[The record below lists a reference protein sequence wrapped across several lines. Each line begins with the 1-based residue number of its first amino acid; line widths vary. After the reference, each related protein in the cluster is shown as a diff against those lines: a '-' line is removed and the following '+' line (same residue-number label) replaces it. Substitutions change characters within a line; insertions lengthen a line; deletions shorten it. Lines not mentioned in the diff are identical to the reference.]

1 MISLNLSVES
11 MIKELT
17 DKVGCNCDCKEKIK
31 ELLEAEIASI
41 RNKLDDL
48 IKLFADRKDRY
59 VLSKGIVLDKPGV
72 MVPSQVK
79 EAVKRITSYDE
90 SSFNTSSAV
99 KEKQLPTTV
108 LGSAIATSF
117 DILTESNIP
126 PTPPTP
132 DISNI
137 PPTPYKLG
145 INGAALPNYSPSS
158 TTLVQCVS
166 SSVSSRK
173 GGLGT
178 FIGELLDAYFS
189 RDEQRNQRVNAVNK
203 VYSKKIVQHGQ
214 LDPVRM
220 AKIKEKARNVYR
232 IEYDKMTESEF
243 NEIVNRRGRA
253 LYSRFLKKIA
263 K

>member
-17 DKVGCNCDCKEKIK
+17 DKVSSEKVDFSVGCNCDCKEKIK

-137 PPTPYKLG
+137 PPTPISLALTELLYQIIPHHQRHLC
-145 INGAALPNYSPSS
+145 NVLAALLAP
-158 TTLVQCVS
+158 
-166 SSVSSRK
+166 
-173 GGLGT
+173 
-178 FIGELLDAYFS
+178 E
-189 RDEQRNQRVNAVNK
+189 K
-203 VYSKKIVQHGQ
+203 VV
-214 LDPVRM
+214 
-220 AKIKEKARNVYR
+220 
-232 IEYDKMTESEF
+232 
-243 NEIVNRRGRA
+243 
-253 LYSRFLKKIA
+253 
-263 K
+263 